1 MMGNELPILDDVL
14 LDSFAMAP
22 CPLSV
27 AMEDVSYTAAGSG
40 SDVLTHD
47 ASGKR
52 SSSFMFKLLLPLSL
66 SISGGSFAPSSG
78 GGAVSSDPVSPP
90 SCPPS
95 SGTAEPSG
103 VGGTVSCSYG
113 ESNSSGELDIGTS
126 SVPVVIFPTSGTC
139 CNSSP
144 AAGSLTLGEC
154 VRLLPVMVRRVDFYT
169 FVFRYLANLFFSSVY
184 RLPE

>member
-1 MMGNELPILDDVL
+1 MMGNELPILDNVL
-14 LDSFAMAP
+14 LDFCNGPFSSF
-22 CPLSV
+22 CC
-27 AMEDVSYTAAGSG
+27 YGI
-40 SDVLTHD
+40 VLTPD

-66 SISGGSFAPSSG
+66 PISGGSFAPSSG

-113 ESNSSGELDIGTS
+113 GSTSSGELDIGTS
-126 SVPVVIFPTSGTC
+126 SVPVVIFSTSGTY
-139 CNSSP
+139 CNPCSRIFDTWGMF
-144 AAGSLTLGEC
+144 GS
-154 VRLLPVMVRRVDFYT
+154 FQ
-169 FVFRYLANLFFSSVY
+169 
-184 RLPE
+184 